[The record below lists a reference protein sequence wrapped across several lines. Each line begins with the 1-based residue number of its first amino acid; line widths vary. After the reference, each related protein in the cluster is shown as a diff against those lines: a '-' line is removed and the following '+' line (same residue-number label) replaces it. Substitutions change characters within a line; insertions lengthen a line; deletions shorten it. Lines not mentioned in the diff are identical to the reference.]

1 MSIIKRFDHVA
12 IAVRSIDEAM
22 HYFVDNLGA
31 IENQPKT
38 IGMADEFYWADFMLG
53 GTKIELVEPIGEG
66 PIHEFI
72 ETRGEGLHHL
82 SVEVHDIR
90 KAIEHLQSRG
100 MRIVDISIDNP
111 DGFQYAYI
119 SPRSAYGTVIQ
130 IFEITQPE
138 LDSSSGEE

>member
-1 MSIIKRFDHVA
+1 VA

-22 HYFVDNLGA
+22 GYFVDNLDA
-31 IENQPKT
+31 IEHQPKT

-53 GTKIELVEPIGEG
+53 GSKIELVEPIGEG
-66 PIHEFI
+66 PIQEFI

-90 KAIEHLQSRG
+90 KAIEHLESRG
-100 MRIVDISIDNP
+100 IRVVDINIENP

-130 IFEITQPE
+130 IFEITQPA
-138 LDSSSGEE
+138 LDSPAGEA

>member
-22 HYFVDNLGA
+22 DYFVDNLGA
-31 IENQPKT
+31 IEHQPKT
-38 IGMADEFYWADFMLG
+38 IGMADEFYWADFMFG
-53 GTKIELVEPIGEG
+53 GSKIELVEPIGDG

-100 MRIVDISIDNP
+100 MRIVDISIENP